1 MPQVV
6 DAPFARQF
14 PERLHGAANA
24 HDVDAD
30 AALCGA
36 DVVWEDP
43 AALHTLH
50 GRDALQRFHGDI
62 LFPALPDTRIE
73 LVWRPESRRCHM
85 K

>member
-24 HDVDAD
+24 HDADAV
-30 AALCGA
+30 AALCST
-36 DVVWEDP
+36 VVWEDP
-43 AALHTLH
+43 AAQITLH
-50 GRDALQRFHGDI
+50 GRDALQRLHGDI
-62 LFPALPDTRIE
+62 LFAALADTRIE
-73 LVWRPESRRCHM
+73 LIWRPESRRCRM